1 MVCDDGKHEGGV
13 AEIAT
18 DYKFRKFDHHATLT
32 VKFILTREYK
42 VRKIIATAL
51 IKLAASILGCG
62 IKFD

>member
-1 MVCDDGKHEGGV
+1 M